1 MEEKNGHITSKVIIG
16 YIVLIVIAV
25 CSVAYIYTIVEQVVG
40 EEDSARLPRQKTY
53 LVTNTL
59 SLLYE
64 SEALGQLLGM
74 PKNEFSHYNRCLD
87 KAHRNIDTLR
97 SLVTDSLQILKID
110 TIDHLLEQKRWNTR
124 RLLETWK
131 ESNAERL
138 YAENIEKIISVQDTT
153 VEEVEIQERVEVKQD
168 TVVVPRK
175 KRGFFKR
182 LAEVFVPSNGD
193 TSIVVNATR
202 QVVTDTL
209 VNTYNPSDTI
219 ISVLKSIQDS
229 VAGQRRQ
236 LSDLLN
242 ERAANLRYNNSII
255 TSRINQLL
263 RDIEEEDMEASL
275 ERMLKKQ
282 KLLQNASHL
291 IAGIAIASVIIA
303 VLFLFFIVRDISRS
317 QYYRMQL
324 EKAKKYAEDLL
335 HGREKLILTI
345 SHDIRA
351 PLSSIIGYI
360 ELLLRRHP
368 DERQH
373 YFLENMKAS
382 SDHILSL
389 VNDLLDFQRLE
400 AGEIEIHQQVPFR
413 VTSLFEEIYTSFKP
427 LAEGKGLQFVLNEK
441 EQGTD
446 RVFAG
451 DPMRIRQIIGNLLS
465 NAIKFTQEG
474 RVVITVRVSSSPNVS
489 GQVSVSSYRL
499 EATIHDSGPGIAE
512 TEQEKIFGE
521 FTRLE
526 GSEETEGF
534 GLGLS
539 ITRKLISLM
548 KGTLSLKSC
557 LGKGSDFTV
566 TLPLRLAENQTAPD
580 APDALAET
588 ASTADLRS
596 FQGKEIGCLLVDDD
610 PLQLALTE
618 ELLKQSGI
626 RVVCCTNPHLVL
638 DQLQK
643 TVFDVVITDIQMPG
657 MDGFRLLRM
666 IRHCGI
672 AGADTLPVIALSASV
687 ANEEE
692 HYLTVGFTAFLQKP
706 FTAAQLISLLNTLFT
721 TDLEIKTSLNFE
733 SLTAFAGEDRA
744 ASLSILRTF
753 TEETGKSIAL
763 LQKALVDADRQEAA
777 RISHKLIPLFTML
790 GANTLVQHLRIL
802 EKNDEELT
810 DDGWKFL
817 LSEVIAQ
824 ATSIVKQANAES

>member
-1 MEEKNGHITSKVIIG
+1 MNGKSGHITTKVIMG
-16 YIVLIVIAV
+16 YIVLIFIAV
-25 CSVAYIYTIVEQVVG
+25 CSVTYIYTIVEQVAG
-40 EEDSARLPRQKTY
+40 EGDSARLPRQKTY

-74 PKNEFSHYNRCLD
+74 PKNEFHHYNRCLD

-97 SLVTDSLQILKID
+97 ILATDSLQLLKID
-110 TIDHLLEQKRWNTR
+110 TIDRLLEQKRWNTR
-124 RLLETWK
+124 RLLETWE

-138 YAENIEKIISVQDTT
+138 YAENIEKIISVQDTA
-153 VEEVEIQERVEVKQD
+153 VEEVEIQKRVEVKQD

-182 LAEVFVPSNGD
+182 LAEVFVPSKGD
-193 TSIVVNATR
+193 TSILVNATR

-209 VNTYNPSDTI
+209 VNIYNPSDTI

-229 VAGQRRQ
+229 VAGQRQ
-236 LSDLLN
+236 HLSDLLS
-242 ERAANLRYNNSII
+242 ERAANLRYNNSVI

-275 ERMLKKQ
+275 ERMSKKQ
-282 KLLQNASHL
+282 KLLRDTSHL
-291 IAGIAIASVIIA
+291 IAGIAVASVVIA
-303 VLFLFFIVRDISRS
+303 VLFLFFIARDISRS

-335 HGREKLILTI
+335 HSREKLILTI

-368 DERQH
+368 DERQQ

-400 AGEIEIHQQVPFR
+400 AGEMEIHHQVPFR
-413 VTSLFEEIYTSFKP
+413 VKALFQEIYTSFKP

-441 EQGTD
+441 EGGPD
-446 RVFAG
+446 CVFAG

-465 NAIKFTQEG
+465 NAIKFTEAG
-474 RVVITVRVSSSPNVS
+474 RVVITVCVNSSGNGSEPASASP
-489 GQVSVSSYRL
+489 YRL
-499 EATIHDSGPGIAE
+499 EATVHDSGPGIAE

-526 GSEETEGF
+526 GTEETEGF

-548 KGTLSLKSC
+548 GGTLSLQSRV
-557 LGKGSDFTV
+557 GKGSDFTV
-566 TLPLRLAENQTAPD
+566 NLPLRLAENQTGAD
-580 APDALAET
+580 VSAEV
-588 ASTADLRS
+588 ASAATLPG
-596 FQGKEIGCLLVDDD
+596 FQGKEICCLLVDDD
-610 PLQLALTE
+610 PIQLALTE
-618 ELLKQSGI
+618 ELLKQCHV
-626 RVVCCTNPHLVL
+626 RVVCCTNPHEVVK
-638 DQLQK
+638 QLEQA
-643 TVFDVVITDIQMPG
+643 VFDAVITDIQMPG
-657 MDGFRLLRM
+657 MDGFRLLGM
-666 IRHCGI
+666 IRDCGI
-672 AGADTLPVIALSASV
+672 PRTDTLPVIALSASV

-692 HYLTVGFTAFLQKP
+692 HYLAAGFTAFLQKP
-706 FTAAQLISLLNTLFT
+706 FTAAQLISLLNTLLT
-721 TDLEIKTSLNFE
+721 THLEIKTSLNFG

-744 ASLSILRTF
+744 ASLSILQTF
-753 TEETGKSIAL
+753 TQETGKSIAL
-763 LQKALVDADRQEAA
+763 LQKAWDDANRAEAA
-777 RISHKLIPLFTML
+777 RISHKLIPLFSML

-810 DDGWKFL
+810 DDGWKYL
-817 LSEVIAQ
+817 LSEVIVQ
-824 ATSIVKQANAES
+824 ATSIVKQANAEA